1 MSDIRITFPDGN
13 ERTFESGIT
22 AGEVASGISSR
33 LGKEALAA
41 KFNGTV
47 VELWRPLESDGTLE
61 ILRFNDPD
69 GAEVFR
75 HSTAHLMA
83 QALKRKYPKI
93 KLGIGPPI
101 ENGFYYDVDLDESIS
116 PDDFAAIEAEMAKIV
131 DEDHKITREE
141 LSREAALKFFGDENE
156 DFKIEL
162 INDLPDDATISAY
175 SQGEF
180 TDLCRGP
187 HVTSTKKLGKNFK
200 LLSVAGSY
208 WRGDEKNKMLQ
219 RIYATSFPKKSQ
231 LEEHLHR
238 LEEAKRR
245 DHRKLG
251 KELDLFSVQ
260 ESIGSGLILWH
271 PKGSRIRRVMEDY
284 WVAEHYK
291 HGYEIVHTPHAAKLD
306 LWNTSGHTGF
316 YRENMFSTMELDN
329 ADYQLKP
336 MNCPFHLMIY
346 KNTLRSYRELPVRY
360 AELGTVYRYERSGV
374 LHGLM
379 RVRGFTQDDAHI
391 FCTPEQL
398 TDELVN
404 VLDLVIEIL
413 STFGFTEY
421 DVYLS
426 TRPEKYVG
434 SLDSWELATESLKV
448 ALEKRELDYTV
459 DPGEGVFYGPK
470 IDIKIHDT
478 LGRSWQCST
487 IQVDFNLPE
496 RFEMEYVGDDGETHR
511 PIMVHRALMGSLER
525 FFGIL
530 IEHYGGSFPT
540 WLAPVQVAVLPITD
554 KHHEYANSVEQ
565 TLRKAGVRVDI
576 DRRNEK
582 IGFKIREKEVQKVPY
597 MLIIGD
603 REIENQQLSVRHHG
617 EGDLGTFSLDDFLAR
632 VQDETENK
640 K

>member
-1 MSDIRITFPDGN
+1 MSDIRITFPDGY
-13 ERTFESGIT
+13 ERSFESGIT
-22 AGEVASGISSR
+22 AGEIASGISSR

-41 KFNGTV
+41 KYNGVV

-116 PDDFAAIEAEMAKIV
+116 PEDFAAIEAEMAKIV
-131 DEDHKITREE
+131 DEDHEITREE
-141 LSREAALKFFGDENE
+141 LSRDAALKFFADENE

-162 INDLPDDATISAY
+162 INDLPDDATLSTY

-208 WRGDEKNKMLQ
+208 WRGDENNKMLQ

-260 ESIGSGLILWH
+260 DSIGSGLILWH

-336 MNCPFHLMIY
+336 MNCPFHLM
-346 KNTLRSYRELPVRY
+346 
-360 AELGTVYRYERSGV
+360 
-374 LHGLM
+374 

-413 STFGFTEY
+413 STFGFAEY

-434 SLDSWELATESLKV
+434 SIESWDLATESLKV

-470 IDIKIHDT
+470 IDIKIRDT

-554 KHHEYANSVEQ
+554 KHHEYANTVEQ
-565 TLRKAGVRVDI
+565 ALRKAGVRVDI

-617 EGDLGTFSLDDFLAR
+617 EGDLGAFSLDDFLAR

>member
-22 AGEVASGISSR
+22 AGEIASGISSR

-41 KFNGTV
+41 KYNGTV

-61 ILRFNDPD
+61 ILRFDDPD

-116 PDDFAAIEAEMAKIV
+116 PEDFAAIEAEMAKIV
-131 DEDHKITREE
+131 DEDHEITREE
-141 LSREAALKFFGDENE
+141 LSREKALTFFGDENE

-162 INDLPDDATISAY
+162 INDLPEGETISAY

-346 KNTLRSYRELPVRY
+346 KNSLRSYRELPVRY

-413 STFGFTEY
+413 STFGFAEY

-434 SLDSWELATESLKV
+434 SIESWDQATESLKV

-470 IDIKIHDT
+470 IDIKIRDT

-565 TLRKAGVRVDI
+565 ALRKAGVRVDI

-632 VQDETENK
+632 VKDETENK